1 MTIIDNRDEW
11 LAEFKAGWH
20 KIYSETGELNWKAYN
35 LPKNTTTVS
44 GPAVDLSKSK
54 LVVITTGGFYIE
66 GEQEPFDEPD
76 MYGRYDIRLLPSDMP
91 PEDFSISHTHY
102 DHTAANKDRQVLLP
116 MGHLQEM
123 VDAGEIGSLAP
134 NIISFMGYQPDI
146 TRVEDETIPAVLA
159 ACKEMEVT
167 AALLVPA

>member
-1 MTIIDNRDEW
+1 MSVIDNRDQW

-20 KIYSETGELNWKAYN
+20 KIYSETGELDWKAYN

-54 LVVITTGGFYIE
+54 LVMITTGGFYIAD
-66 GEQEPFDEPD
+66 EQEPFDEPD
-76 MYGRYDIRLLPSDMP
+76 MYGRYDIRLLPADMA
-91 PEDFSISHTHY
+91 PENFSISHTHY
-102 DHTAANKDRQVLLP
+102 NHDAVNEDRQVLLP
-116 MGHLQEM
+116 MSHLQEM
-123 VDAGEIGSLAP
+123 VDAGEIGEMAP
-134 NIISFMGYQPDI
+134 NIISFMGYQPDA
-146 TRVEDETIPAVLA
+146 TRVEDETIPAILA

>member
-1 MTIIDNRDEW
+1 MSVIDNRDQW

-20 KIYSETGELNWKAYN
+20 KIYAETGELDWKAYN

-54 LVVITTGGFYIE
+54 LVLITSGGFYMA

-76 MYGRYDIRLLPSDMP
+76 KYGRYDIRLLPADVA
-91 PEDFSISHTHY
+91 PETYSISHTHY
-102 DHTAANKDRQVLLP
+102 NHDAVNEDRQVLLP
-116 MGHLQEM
+116 TKYLNEM
-123 VDAGEIGSLAP
+123 AAAGEIGEMAP
-134 NIISFMGYQPDI
+134 QIISFMGYQPDA
-146 TRVEDETIPAVLA
+146 TRVEDETIPAILA